1 MQRKNLKIALCA
13 VACSCVIGAGSI
25 GSYAYFTDSSSKLNT
40 FTVSHLDISLTEPNY
55 TALSDSNS
63 DGIKDLATN
72 MVQGKTT
79 KADPTIV
86 NNSTIGA
93 YAIMVVDIPIRNVM
107 TVSSAPSRE
116 TIELFSYVAN
126 SGWTLRSTKNLD
138 GYVRR
143 VYTYNS
149 IVDVGKKTTPLFDT
163 VTYADVVEGQI
174 SDTLSIPIKGYAI
187 QAKAF
192 SSVDDAYA
200 NFDWNQ

>member
-1 MQRKNLKIALCA
+1 MPRKTLKVALCA
-13 VACSCVIGAGSI
+13 VACTCVIGVSSL

-63 DGIKDLATN
+63 DGIKDVATN

-93 YAIMVVDIPIRNVM
+93 YAIMVVDVPIRNVM
-107 TVSSAPSRE
+107 TVSSAPSKE
-116 TIELFSYVAN
+116 TIELFSYVVN

-138 GYVRR
+138 DYVRR

-149 IVDVGKKTTPLFDT
+149 VVDVGKKTTPLFST

-192 SSVDDAYA
+192 NSVDDAYA